1 MKNYMEYSTAI
12 YRNYLDYLSP
22 EDIHV
27 YSIDECF
34 LYLSPYLRLYKKSP
48 REFTKLLMDSIYTKF
63 GICATGGVGTN
74 MFLAKVALDVQAK
87 HKPDNIAYLD
97 EELFKQTM
105 WPSR

>member
-1 MKNYMEYSTAI
+1 
-12 YRNYLDYLSP
+12 
-22 EDIHV
+22 
-27 YSIDECF
+27 
-34 LYLSPYLRLYKKSP
+34 
-48 REFTKLLMDSIYTKF
+48 MDSIYTKF

-105 WPSR
+105 WHHQPLTDIWNIGKGIARRLERHGICDLYGICQADKNGCIRNSA